1 MITISLAAFDVIT
14 ALPFLHGLREADLG
28 SEARLWRTSRQEPNI
43 DAVRDRNPGP
53 TSYPSFEFLDLTGST
68 PRMKGSRA
76 RPPRKPAVR
85 KETHLS
91 YPVLGRLRR

>member
-1 MITISLAAFDVIT
+1 MITISLAAFDVMT

-53 TSYPSFEFLDLTGST
+53 TSYPSFEFLDLTGIL
-68 PRMKGSRA
+68 SRTKLA
-76 RPPRKPAVR
+76 LICSRKCPGDIILKR
-85 KETHLS
+85 TIS
-91 YPVLGRLRR
+91 PG